1 MTSER
6 RRKSSRK
13 NTQKNTRW
21 GFGFV
26 ILLMAVVSVFLMAL
40 ADSRFSGLAWGH
52 LKEDREL
59 ALEQDGEDNISL
71 DGFIVVDLSD
81 ADDSGAGQITDSIT
95 HDYKYTTDNSG
106 SAYAAQSPSERVAI
120 DSSASS
126 LPPVGYL
133 SSDAAIAELASLPLF
148 SFPEEAGIGPMPKNF
163 SDFESIV
170 LDTKNDGTRMPE
182 DSEASD
188 DMDDGI
194 ILSEVG
200 ATWKEHV
207 VKSGETLSDIALQY
221 GGVTTQ
227 DILRANG
234 LKDANRLAEQQ
245 ILLVPNSE
253 QDIEDTLEE
262 VRTRQTR
269 ILALREHVDP
279 LSVKSYT
286 VAQGDNLWSIA
297 NAQNLEVDT
306 LVGSNTFKN
315 SVLQPG
321 NVLRI
326 PNQDGIF
333 YSIKKGDTIESIAK
347 RYGVSMDKIRKVNV
361 SVNLA
366 SIKAGGEIFLPG
378 ARPEAIAEAQE
389 KPSGSK
395 ANQSVASNSKKTD
408 KSSSGAKDTQ
418 KSSRNYR
425 WPVMGRINS
434 PFGWRRHPVTH
445 RRDFHTGLDIKA
457 SRGTVIRGSREGKVV
472 YAGWMGGY
480 GKVVVVDH
488 SGGQSTLYA
497 HCSSLLVRQGEKVS
511 VGQNIARVGTTGRTT
526 GPHLHFEVRTGN
538 SPVNPLK
545 YLK

>member
-1 MTSER
+1 
-6 RRKSSRK
+6 
-13 NTQKNTRW
+13 
-21 GFGFV
+21 
-26 ILLMAVVSVFLMAL
+26 MAAISMFLMVL

-52 LKEDREL
+52 LKDDRESV
-59 ALEQDGEDNISL
+59 LEQDNEESLSL
-71 DGFIVVDLSD
+71 DGFMVVDLSD
-81 ADDSGAGQITDSIT
+81 TGADDLSAEQTVIPATRD
-95 HDYKYTTDNSG
+95 DYKYTPTDPG
-106 SAYAAQSPSERVAI
+106 AAYAAQPPAKRVTL
-120 DSSASS
+120 SAAVP

-133 SSDAAIAELASLPLF
+133 SSDAAIEELASLHLF

-163 SDFESIV
+163 SDFESII
-170 LDTKNDGTRMPE
+170 LDTKNDGKSMPE
-182 DSEASD
+182 DLEASD
-188 DMDDGI
+188 DLDDGV

-200 ATWKEHV
+200 ASWKEHV
-207 VKSGETLSDIALQY
+207 VKAGETLSDIALQY

-227 DILRANG
+227 DILRSNG
-234 LKDANRLAEQQ
+234 LKDANRLAQDQ
-245 ILLVPNSE
+245 ILLIPNSE
-253 QDIEDTLEE
+253 QDIESTLEE

-269 ILALREHVDP
+269 IMAQREHVNP
-279 LSVKSYT
+279 LSVSSYI
-286 VAQGDNLWSIA
+286 VEQGDNLWSIA
-297 NAQNLEVDT
+297 NSQNLEVDT
-306 LVGSNTFKN
+306 LVGSNVFKN

-333 YSIKKGDTIESIAK
+333 YTVKKGDTAESIAK
-347 RYGVSMDKIRKVNV
+347 RYGVSLDRIRKVNV
-361 SVNLA
+361 SVNVAAL
-366 SIKAGGEIFLPG
+366 KVGGEIFLPG
-378 ARPEAIAEAQE
+378 ARPEAIAETRD
-389 KPSGSK
+389 KPSGFK
-395 ANQSVASNSKKTD
+395 ANQAVASNSKKSD
-408 KSSSGAKDTQ
+408 KSSDKAKGKQ
-418 KSSRNYR
+418 KSSRNHR

-457 SRGTVIRGSREGKVV
+457 SRGTVIRGSREGRVA

-526 GPHLHFEVRTGN
+526 GPHLHFEVRAGN
-538 SPVNPLK
+538 SPVNPLQ